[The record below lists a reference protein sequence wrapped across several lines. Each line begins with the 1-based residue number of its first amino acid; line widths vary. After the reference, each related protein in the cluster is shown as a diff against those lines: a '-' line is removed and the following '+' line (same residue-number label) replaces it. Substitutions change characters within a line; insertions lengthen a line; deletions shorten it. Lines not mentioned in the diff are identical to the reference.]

1 MPFIEYIL
9 LAILGSS
16 PAAATGGSP
25 RNFSA
30 DSITQPSGGV
40 EESLDFNSGIAMLG
54 QDTGGSTDRA
64 VPTTGK
70 KPIHHES
77 ARHHRTHKGKVIKTH
92 KGKEARNSTSKS

>member
-1 MPFIEYIL
+1 MPFIEYML

-40 EESLDFNSGIAMLG
+40 EGNLDFNSGIAGLG
-54 QDTGGSTDRA
+54 QDTGGSTDRGQ
-64 VPTTGK
+64 PGTGK
-70 KPIHHES
+70 KPIHHQ
-77 ARHHRTHKGKVIKTH
+77 ARQHRTHKGKVIKTH
-92 KGKEARNSTSKS
+92 KGKEVRNSPTKS